1 MDRVDEP
8 VFIVKRLAGKLVVY
22 LSSFVMSLA
31 RGRYLRVWN
40 INREIIILKRLGG
53 EDNFSQRNWTILR
66 KVGVDI
72 GQVGSERSEIGEEK
86 SEEKERGFQNERT
99 EREKRDEREGKQDY
113 ARQRVAVLCFLIPL
127 PPLICNFFG
136 FLLEQLIVRS
146 SRGLPRQFYY
156 PITI

>member
-66 KVGVDI
+66 KAGVDI
-72 GQVGSERSEIGEEK
+72 GQVGREVKLERKRARKRSEGFRTKGQNVKREM
-86 SEEKERGFQNERT
+86 KERVSKITRVKEWQYFAFSSPFPLL
-99 EREKRDEREGKQDY
+99 Y
-113 ARQRVAVLCFLIPL
+113 ATFSV
-127 PPLICNFFG
+127 
-136 FLLEQLIVRS
+136 S
-146 SRGLPRQFYY
+146 SSNN
-156 PITI
+156 